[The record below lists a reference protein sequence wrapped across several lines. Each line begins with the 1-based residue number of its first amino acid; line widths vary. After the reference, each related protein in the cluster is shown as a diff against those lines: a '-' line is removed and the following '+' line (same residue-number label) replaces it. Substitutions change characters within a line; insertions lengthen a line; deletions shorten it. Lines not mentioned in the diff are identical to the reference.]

1 MLLRLSQPLIEI
13 LPEAPLEILQR
24 CLILYILPASRK
36 IIMNYFLISSHVN
49 KKNKT
54 AKPLVGFVK
63 IVKTKVA
70 LGRYRV
76 LEEVSETLRDLLLEI
91 LQQRL
96 LRRI

>member
-1 MLLRLSQPLIEI
+1 
-13 LPEAPLEILQR
+13 
-24 CLILYILPASRK
+24 
-36 IIMNYFLISSHVN
+36 MNYFLISSHVN

-76 LEEVSETLRDLLLEI
+76 LEEAKETLHDLLLE
-91 LQQRL
+91 LH
-96 LRRI
+96 